1 MANVEVNA
9 LHDARIKYCTGNLR
23 ENSTMLVA
31 SVQLGIELRHQKP
44 NIVEIPPGYQ
54 IPSQN

>member
-9 LHDARIKYCTGNLR
+9 LQDAIIKYCTAR
-23 ENSTMLVA
+23 ENLTMLVA

-44 NIVEIPPGYQ
+44 NIEEIPPGYQ